1 MYCIVYIYLI
11 MLLFLAQCGYSVM
24 YIPYDLEAVKDDL
37 IWYTNQLEK
46 YLEYHNDTSNQRHL
60 SSHQMLQIWFPLEK
74 KNHYVL
80 QLHQYTEWYG
90 IHFHFQSILS
100 TYVCTFFINP
110 SNCGTTYEMWIFTIH
125 SFHFLSHFEV
135 IFLWPFGNFFEP
147 LFFSK

>member
-11 MLLFLAQCGYSVM
+11 MLLFLAQYGYFVM

-74 KNHYVL
+74 KLFMYYNYINTLNGMAFISIFKVYYLHMYVPFSFIPPIVAQHMRCGFL
-80 QLHQYTEWYG
+80 R
-90 IHFHFQSILS
+90 S
-100 TYVCTFFINP
+100 TASTFCP
-110 SNCGTTYEMWIFTIH
+110 T
-125 SFHFLSHFEV
+125 L
-135 IFLWPFGNFFEP
+135 
-147 LFFSK
+147 K